1 MKMAFTWEL
10 IKGQGFSLEKK
21 TTKEHDNKSN

>member
-10 IKGQGFSLEKK
+10 IKGQGLSLKK
-21 TTKEHDNKSN
+21 STMKDYENKSD